1 MNMLNVQINSQ
12 YNVINNHVKFTKFSY
27 AFLTLNNL
35 KIKKKE
41 ESYSST
47 INKPIIPASA

>member
-12 YNVINNHVKFTKFSY
+12 CNVINNYVKFTKFSY
-27 AFLTLNNL
+27 AFLTLKNF

-41 ESYSST
+41 EVYSST
-47 INKPIIPASA
+47 MNKPIIPASA